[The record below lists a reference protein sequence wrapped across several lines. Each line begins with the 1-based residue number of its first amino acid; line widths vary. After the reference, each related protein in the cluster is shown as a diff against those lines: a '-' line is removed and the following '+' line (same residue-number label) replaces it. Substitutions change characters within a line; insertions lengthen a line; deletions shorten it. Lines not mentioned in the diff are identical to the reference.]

1 MFPTLARLSKAS
13 RRPLTSKKANKDFY
27 KGTRQGA
34 LPGGP
39 FTGAPGKHVVR
50 GKGKY
55 RLVDEQVRVF
65 VAPPIDVIRNSPVRP
80 PLTPPILIFNPPTA
94 SSNPTSRAPCSSAT
108 ANCSRSP
115 ERQQACRS
123 TGPRAWVL
131 VDCRRNDISVFL
143 RRIRK
148 WSGRPSSRRWRCG
161 ERSAEGRLPGERRC
175 ERWAARTMRLLLFPR
190 KCLR

>member
-50 GKGKY
+50 GKAKY

-65 VAPPIDVIRNSPVRP
+65 VAPPIDVIRNSPLKPYVARTVFLSDQELLKETRRMTDRPQYWAAGMGPGGLSPERYLDVLTQNQGMVRP
-80 PLTPPILIFNPPTA
+80 PELQTLEMRREKRRRQVA
-94 SSNPTSRAPCSSAT
+94 KRAALREDKTVAAIS
-108 ANCSRSP
+108 
-115 ERQQACRS
+115 EKMS
-123 TGPRAWVL
+123 TVT
-131 VDCRRNDISVFL
+131 V
-143 RRIRK
+143 
-148 WSGRPSSRRWRCG
+148 
-161 ERSAEGRLPGERRC
+161 
-175 ERWAARTMRLLLFPR
+175 
-190 KCLR
+190 